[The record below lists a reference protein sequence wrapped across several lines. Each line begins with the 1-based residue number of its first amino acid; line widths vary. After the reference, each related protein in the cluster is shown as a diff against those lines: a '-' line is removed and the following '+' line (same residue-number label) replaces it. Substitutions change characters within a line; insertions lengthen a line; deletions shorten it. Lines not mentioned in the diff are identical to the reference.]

1 LEILKKVMIV
11 IVIII
16 SINYGILGLIW
27 GQVVTSVLAFFI
39 NTHYSGRFINYNTW
53 QQIKDISPLIV
64 IAFVSGIFIWWLNN
78 SMIAYPDFLR
88 LAVCGLVGV
97 FLYLL
102 ISFALKVESLFE
114 LKRIILRK

>member
-1 LEILKKVMIV
+1 
-11 IVIII
+11 
-16 SINYGILGLIW
+16 
-27 GQVVTSVLAFFI
+27 
-39 NTHYSGRFINYNTW
+39 
-53 QQIKDISPLIV
+53 
-64 IAFVSGIFIWWLNN
+64 
-78 SMIAYPDFLR
+78 MIAYPDFLR